1 MGSFSSVL
9 IYRLGKIEVEKNKE
23 INLFFP
29 RSHCPHC
36 KKQISLINLIPLI
49 GFIKQ
54 RGKCKNCEESISLM
68 YPFNELL
75 HLLVGIL
82 VIYFFD
88 ISLISLIIYTIFFV
102 LYVLFILDLKF
113 FYLPIGLN
121 IFLGILGISTNSIFD
136 LSVSNM
142 DILNLGSTS
151 LSILGYSAGFLSLWA
166 VNFIYRLVTKKDG
179 IGGGDFILFAGLGSI
194 AGPLALA
201 PILLLGSIS
210 ALLIV
215 ITDLKK
221 YSKEVP
227 LGSGLILGFIFYI
240 LLKYFEL
247 LENLIV
253 I

>member
-82 VIYFFD
+82 VIYFFE

-136 LSVSNM
+136 LSISNM
-142 DILNLGSTS
+142 DILNLGSAS

-166 VNFIYRLVTKKDG
+166 VNFIYRLITKKDG

-201 PILLLGSIS
+201 PILFLGSLS

-215 ITDLKK
+215 ITNLKK
-221 YSKEVP
+221 YSNEVP
-227 LGSGLILGFIFYI
+227 LGSGLILGFIFYV

-247 LENLIV
+247 LVNIV
-253 I
+253 VI

>member
-82 VIYFFD
+82 VIYFFE

-136 LSVSNM
+136 LSISNM
-142 DILNLGSTS
+142 DILNLGSAS

-166 VNFIYRLVTKKDG
+166 VNFIYRLITKKDG

-201 PILLLGSIS
+201 PILFLGSIS

-227 LGSGLILGFIFYI
+227 LGSGLILGFLFYI

>member
-36 KKQISLINLIPLI
+36 KKQISLINLIPLV

-82 VIYFFD
+82 VIYFFE
-88 ISLISLIIYTIFFV
+88 ISIISLIIYTIFFV

-227 LGSGLILGFIFYI
+227 LGSGLILGFLFYI

-253 I
+253 L

>member
-9 IYRLGKIEVEKNKE
+9 IYRLGEIETKKNEE

-36 KKQISLINLIPLI
+36 KEQILLTNLIPLI
-49 GFIKQ
+49 GFIRQ
-54 RGKCKNCEESISLM
+54 LGKCKNCREPISLM
-68 YPFNELL
+68 YPFTELL
-75 HLLVGIL
+75 HLVMGIL
-82 VIYFFD
+82 IIYFFE
-88 ISLISLIIYTIFFV
+88 ISLLSITIYAIFFV
-102 LYVLFILDLKF
+102 LYILFILDLKF

-121 IFLGILGISTNSIFD
+121 IFLGILGIASNSVFSLFIDNTNIYN
-136 LSVSNM
+136 LSSS
-142 DILNLGSTS
+142 L
-151 LSILGYSAGFLSLWA
+151 LSILGYLSGFLSLWT
-166 VNFIYRLVTKKDG
+166 VNFAYALVTKKDG

-201 PILLLGSIS
+201 PILFLGSIS

-215 ITDLKK
+215 ITNLEK

-227 LGSGLILGFIFYI
+227 LGSGLILGFIFYV
-240 LLKYFEL
+240 LLKHFEL

>member
-9 IYRLGKIEVEKNKE
+9 IYRLGEIETKKNKE

-36 KKQISLINLIPLI
+36 KKQIQLTNLIPLI
-49 GFIKQ
+49 GFIRQ
-54 RGKCKNCEESISLM
+54 LGKCKDCKKPISLM

-75 HLLVGIL
+75 HLVVGIL
-82 VIYFFD
+82 IIYFFGS
-88 ISLISLIIYTIFFV
+88 SLLSIIIYTIFFV
-102 LYVLFILDLKF
+102 LYILFILDLKF

-121 IFLGILGISTNSIFD
+121 IFLGTLGIITNTMSNLFIDDSNIF
-136 LSVSNM
+136 S
-142 DILNLGSTS
+142 LGSSS
-151 LSILGYSAGFLSLWA
+151 LSILGYLAGFLSLWS
-166 VNFIYRLVTKKDG
+166 VNFAYALVTKKDG

-201 PILLLGSIS
+201 PILFLGSIS

-215 ITDLKK
+215 ITNLEK

-227 LGSGLILGFIFYI
+227 LGSGLILGFIFYV
-240 LLKYFEL
+240 LLKHFEL

>member
-82 VIYFFD
+82 VIYFFE

-136 LSVSNM
+136 LSISNM
-142 DILNLGSTS
+142 DIFNLGSAS

-166 VNFIYRLVTKKDG
+166 VNFIYRLITKKDG

-227 LGSGLILGFIFYI
+227 LGSGLILGFLFYI

>member
-75 HLLVGIL
+75 HLLVGII

-166 VNFIYRLVTKKDG
+166 VNFIYRLITKKDG

-227 LGSGLILGFIFYI
+227 LGSGLILGFLFYI

>member
-82 VIYFFD
+82 VIYFFQ
-88 ISLISLIIYTIFFV
+88 ISLMSLIIYTIFFV

-227 LGSGLILGFIFYI
+227 LGSGLILGFLFYI

>member
-82 VIYFFD
+82 VIYFFE

-227 LGSGLILGFIFYI
+227 LGSGLILGFLFYV

>member
-166 VNFIYRLVTKKDG
+166 VNFIYRLITKKDG

-227 LGSGLILGFIFYI
+227 LGSGLILGFLFYV

>member
-9 IYRLGKIEVEKNKE
+9 IYRLGEIEIKKNEE

-36 KKQISLINLIPLI
+36 KKQIQLTNLIPLI
-49 GFIKQ
+49 GFIRQ
-54 RGKCKNCEESISLM
+54 LGKCKDCKKPISLM

-75 HLLVGIL
+75 HLVVGIL
-82 VIYFFD
+82 IIYFFGS
-88 ISLISLIIYTIFFV
+88 SLVSIIIYAIFFV
-102 LYVLFILDLKF
+102 LYILFILDLKF

-121 IFLGILGISTNSIFD
+121 IFLGILGIITNTMSNLFIDDSNIF
-136 LSVSNM
+136 S
-142 DILNLGSTS
+142 LGSSS
-151 LSILGYSAGFLSLWA
+151 LSILGYSAGFLSLWG
-166 VNFIYRLVTKKDG
+166 VNFAYKLVTKKDG

-201 PILLLGSIS
+201 PILFLGSIS

-215 ITDLKK
+215 LTNLKK
-221 YSKEVP
+221 YSNEVP
-227 LGSGLILGFIFYI
+227 LGSGLILGFIFYV
-240 LLKYFEL
+240 LLRYFEL
-247 LENLIV
+247 LANMPV

>member
-9 IYRLGKIEVEKNKE
+9 IYRFGKIEVEKNKE

-82 VIYFFD
+82 VIYFFE

-121 IFLGILGISTNSIFD
+121 IFLGILGISTNSMFD
-136 LSVSNM
+136 LSISNM
-142 DILNLGSTS
+142 DIFNLGSAS

-227 LGSGLILGFIFYI
+227 LGSGLILGFIFYV

-247 LENLIV
+247 LGNLIV

>member
-75 HLLVGIL
+75 HLLVGII

-136 LSVSNM
+136 LSISNM
-142 DILNLGSTS
+142 DIFNLGSAS

-166 VNFIYRLVTKKDG
+166 INFIYRLVTKKDG

-201 PILLLGSIS
+201 PILFLGSIS

-227 LGSGLILGFIFYI
+227 LGSGLILGFLFYV

>member
-82 VIYFFD
+82 VIYFFE

-166 VNFIYRLVTKKDG
+166 VNFIYRLITKKDG

-227 LGSGLILGFIFYI
+227 LGSGLILGFLFYV

>member
-75 HLLVGIL
+75 HLLVGII

-227 LGSGLILGFIFYI
+227 LGSGLILGFLFYV

>member
-36 KKQISLINLIPLI
+36 KKQISLINLIPLV

-82 VIYFFD
+82 VIYFFE

-227 LGSGLILGFIFYI
+227 LGSGLILGFLFYV

>member
-68 YPFNELL
+68 YPFNEVL

-82 VIYFFD
+82 VIYFFE

-136 LSVSNM
+136 LSIGNM
-142 DILNLGSTS
+142 DILNLGSAS

-166 VNFIYRLVTKKDG
+166 VNFIYRLITKKDG

-227 LGSGLILGFIFYI
+227 LGSGLILGFIFYV

>member
-82 VIYFFD
+82 VIYFFE

-136 LSVSNM
+136 LSISNM
-142 DILNLGSTS
+142 DILNLGSAS

-166 VNFIYRLVTKKDG
+166 VNFIYRLITKKDG

-227 LGSGLILGFIFYI
+227 LGSGLILGFLFYV

>member
-82 VIYFFD
+82 VIYFFE

-121 IFLGILGISTNSIFD
+121 IFLGILGVTTNSVFD
-136 LSVSNM
+136 GFIN
-142 DILNLGSTS
+142 DIDVLNLGSAS
-151 LSILGYSAGFLSLWA
+151 LSILGYSAGFLSLWT
-166 VNFIYRLVTKKDG
+166 VNFIYRLITKKDG

-201 PILLLGSIS
+201 PILFLGSIS

-227 LGSGLILGFIFYI
+227 LGSGLILGFLFYV

>member
-136 LSVSNM
+136 LSVSNI

-227 LGSGLILGFIFYI
+227 LGSGLILGFLFYV

>member
-29 RSHCPHC
+29 RSHCTHC

-75 HLLVGIL
+75 HLLVGII

-227 LGSGLILGFIFYI
+227 LGSGLILGFLFYI

>member
-75 HLLVGIL
+75 HLLVGII

-227 LGSGLILGFIFYI
+227 LGSGLILGFLFYI

>member
-29 RSHCPHC
+29 GSHCPHC

-49 GFIKQ
+49 GFIIQ

-75 HLLVGIL
+75 HLLVGII

-136 LSVSNM
+136 LSISNM
-142 DILNLGSTS
+142 DILNLGSAS

-227 LGSGLILGFIFYI
+227 LGSGLILGFLFYV

>member
-75 HLLVGIL
+75 HLLVGML
-82 VIYFFD
+82 VIYFFE

-227 LGSGLILGFIFYI
+227 LGSGLILGFLFYV

>member
-75 HLLVGIL
+75 HLLVGII

-201 PILLLGSIS
+201 PILFLGSIS

-227 LGSGLILGFIFYI
+227 LGSGLILGFIFYV

>member
-142 DILNLGSTS
+142 DIFNLGSAS

-166 VNFIYRLVTKKDG
+166 VNFIYRLITKKDG

-194 AGPLALA
+194 VGPLALA

-227 LGSGLILGFIFYI
+227 LGSGLILGFIFYV

-247 LENLIV
+247 LGNLIV

>member
-75 HLLVGIL
+75 HLLVGII

-166 VNFIYRLVTKKDG
+166 VNFIYRLITKKDG

-201 PILLLGSIS
+201 PILFLGSLS

-215 ITDLKK
+215 ITNLKK
-221 YSKEVP
+221 YSNEVP
-227 LGSGLILGFIFYI
+227 LGSGLILGFIFYV

-247 LENLIV
+247 LVNIV
-253 I
+253 VI

>member
-29 RSHCPHC
+29 RSHCTHC

-54 RGKCKNCEESISLM
+54 LGKCKNCDEPISLM

-75 HLLVGIL
+75 HLVVGIL
-82 VIYFFD
+82 VIYFFG
-88 ISLISLIIYTIFFV
+88 ISLISIIIYTIFFV
-102 LYVLFILDLKF
+102 LYVLFILDLKY

-121 IFLGILGISTNSIFD
+121 IFLGILGVTTNSVFD
-136 LSVSNM
+136 GFIN
-142 DILNLGSTS
+142 DIDVLNLGSAS
-151 LSILGYSAGFLSLWA
+151 LSILGYSAGFLSLWT
-166 VNFIYRLVTKKDG
+166 VNFIYRLIAKKDG

-201 PILLLGSIS
+201 PILFLGSLS

-215 ITDLKK
+215 ITNLKK
-221 YSKEVP
+221 YSNEVP
-227 LGSGLILGFIFYI
+227 LGSGLILGFIFYV

-247 LENLIV
+247 LVNIV
-253 I
+253 VI

>member
-82 VIYFFD
+82 VIYFFE

-136 LSVSNM
+136 LSISNM
-142 DILNLGSTS
+142 DILNLGSAS

-227 LGSGLILGFIFYI
+227 LGSGLILGFLFYV

>member
-54 RGKCKNCEESISLM
+54 RGKCRNCEEPISLM

-75 HLLVGIL
+75 HLLVGML
-82 VIYFFD
+82 VIYFFE

-136 LSVSNM
+136 LSTSNI
-142 DILNLGSTS
+142 DILNLSS
-151 LSILGYSAGFLSLWA
+151 ALLSILGYSAGFLSLWT
-166 VNFIYRLVTKKDG
+166 VNFIYRLITKKDG

-201 PILLLGSIS
+201 PILFLGSIS

-227 LGSGLILGFIFYI
+227 LGSGLILGFIFYV

>member
-36 KKQISLINLIPLI
+36 KKQISLINLIPLV

-82 VIYFFD
+82 VIYFFQ

-227 LGSGLILGFIFYI
+227 LGSGLILGFLFYI